1 VARFLEE
8 RGQLYGVVNQ
18 GSWVKTFS
26 MPEQHQ
32 SLSVKVYLLSY
43 LDETRED
50 WHPALEANPPNT
62 PRRYREKFDQ
72 DRYPPPDSSTQD
84 TPTDEAGTYGTYIP
98 ESDHDFADGD
108 RTTSS
113 MALAQLPEP
122 DGDNEA
128 DDESSVVTPS
138 FSEVEEQWKM
148 SLYRKPKWRWKKP
161 TPRPDS
167 QQNAFGAGGTS
178 RDLPFRTGVRSA
190 SEPRN
195 VQKEATAST
204 RVVYFHCTPRVRAV
218 SRPLGHASC
227 IADPSRMMCKYSPCA
242 DSPRIVSLGRRHS

>member
-1 VARFLEE
+1 MTNLDYWNTFVGEESPELFMRGYGSADPELCVARFLEE

-72 DRYPPPDSSTQD
+72 ERYPPPESSTTD
-84 TPTDEAGTYGTYIP
+84 SLIDEAGTYGTYIP
-98 ESDHDFADGD
+98 ESDHDFADGALA
-108 RTTSS
+108 TSS
-113 MALAQLPEP
+113 MALAQSPEV
-122 DGDNEA
+122 DGDSEA

-138 FSEVEEQWKM
+138 YSEVEEE
-148 SLYRKPKWRWKKP
+148 L
-161 TPRPDS
+161 TPDVTDPPVEDVFVPE
-167 QQNAFGAGGTS
+167 A
-178 RDLPFRTGVRSA
+178 DVTGEEA
-190 SEPRN
+190 SP
-195 VQKEATAST
+195 EA
-204 RVVYFHCTPRVRAV
+204 
-218 SRPLGHASC
+218 
-227 IADPSRMMCKYSPCA
+227 
-242 DSPRIVSLGRRHS
+242 

>member
-1 VARFLEE
+1 MTNLDYWNTFVGEDSPESFMRNYGSPDPELCVARFLEE

-50 WHPALEANPPNT
+50 WRPALEANPPNT

-72 DRYPPPDSSTQD
+72 ERYPPPDSSTTD
-84 TPTDEAGTYGTYIP
+84 SLTDEAGTYGTYIP

-108 RTTSS
+108 LATSS
-113 MALAQLPEP
+113 MALAQSPEAE
-122 DGDNEA
+122 GESEA

-138 FSEVEEQWKM
+138 FSEVEEE
-148 SLYRKPKWRWKKP
+148 LAPEVTDP
-161 TPRPDS
+161 PVEDVFVPE
-167 QQNAFGAGGTS
+167 AEGT
-178 RDLPFRTGVRSA
+178 LEEA
-190 SEPRN
+190 SP
-195 VQKEATAST
+195 EA
-204 RVVYFHCTPRVRAV
+204 
-218 SRPLGHASC
+218 
-227 IADPSRMMCKYSPCA
+227 
-242 DSPRIVSLGRRHS
+242 

>member
-1 VARFLEE
+1 
-8 RGQLYGVVNQ
+8 
-18 GSWVKTFS
+18 

-138 FSEVEEQWKM
+138 FSEVEEE
-148 SLYRKPKWRWKKP
+148 LIPEVTDP
-161 TPRPDS
+161 PVEDVFVP
-167 QQNAFGAGGTS
+167 
-178 RDLPFRTGVRSA
+178 
-190 SEPRN
+190 
-195 VQKEATAST
+195 EAEVAMEE
-204 RVVYFHCTPRVRAV
+204 
-218 SRPLGHASC
+218 
-227 IADPSRMMCKYSPCA
+227 ADPEA
-242 DSPRIVSLGRRHS
+242 G